1 MTLTLQSRNLT
12 TTLTTRR
19 PTLLRVW
26 RTNGTQLTS
35 RWLPTLTPNTRTEG
49 GPRA

>member
-1 MTLTLQSRNLT
+1 MFKNETFNLA
-12 TTLTTRR
+12 TTRR

-35 RWLPTLTPNTRTEG
+35 SWQPTLAPNTNRNDEG
-49 GPRA
+49 GPRL